1 VTAGA
6 AGTRADAAAAA
17 GAGTTGAVTEED
29 TTPSTAPAAVPALPD
44 DVARS
49 LRRRVAQAQRDWRAP
64 SVAVRVV
71 RGGDVQLDAAAGS
84 ADLGPDGTSG
94 ERLGAGPDVA
104 YRIGSITKTF
114 TAALVLQARDA
125 GLLALDDRLD
135 AHLDVPRHGEVS
147 LRRMLS
153 HLSGLQREPV
163 GEVWESLRGPDLPDL
178 LAGLSQAE
186 PVLAPHERWHYSN
199 LAFALLG
206 QVVAQVRA
214 TTWEQALAT
223 YLLEPLRLERTTP
236 APTAPAARGYFP
248 DPYADRLLP
257 EPPFPG
263 YAFAPAAELWSTPA
277 DLARWASFWADPD
290 PAVLAPS
297 TVAEMTHLHA
307 MADLRGW
314 SLGWGLGLMLHRRG
328 ERLLVGHDGAMPGF
342 LASMVVHRD
351 SRLGV
356 VVLTNTS
363 RAAETT
369 ALALDLASEVL
380 DAAPDEPQPWRP
392 GAPVP
397 ADVEPLLGVWW
408 TEGVQFELSW
418 RSDPAAGDPD
428 VDGADGGH
436 VELAS
441 SRAPAG
447 SPPAVLSR
455 DGADRWRVVSG
466 REQGELLRVVR
477 DGEGRPERLYWA
489 TYPMTRA
496 PRPFGA

>member
-1 VTAGA
+1 MTGTA
-6 AGTRADAAAAA
+6 ADAPT
-17 GAGTTGAVTEED
+17 GAGTDAAQDTAVQESAATGA
-29 TTPSTAPAAVPALPD
+29 PRATAPPELPE

-49 LRRRVAQAQRDWRAP
+49 MRRRVAKAQRDWRAP

-71 RGGDVQLDAAAGS
+71 RRGEVQLDACAGS
-84 ADLGPDGTSG
+84 ADLGPDGSSG
-94 ERLGAGPDVA
+94 ELLAAGPDVA

-125 GLLALDDRLD
+125 GLLDLDDRLD
-135 AHLDVPRHGEVS
+135 AHLEVARHGEVS
-147 LRRMLS
+147 LRRMLC
-153 HLSGLQREPV
+153 HLSGIQREPV
-163 GEVWESLRGPDLPDL
+163 GDVWESLRGPDLPDL
-178 LAGLSQAE
+178 LAGLSEAE
-186 PVLAPHERWHYSN
+186 SVLAPHQRWHYSN

-206 QVVAQVRA
+206 QVVAQVRQSS
-214 TTWEQALAT
+214 WEQALAT
-223 YLLEPLRLERTTP
+223 HLLEPLRLERTTP
-236 APTAPAARGYFP
+236 GPTAPAATGYFP

-263 YAFAPAAELWSTPA
+263 HAFAPAAELWSTPA
-277 DLARWASFWADPD
+277 DLARWAAFWADPD
-290 PAVLAPS
+290 PAVLAPA
-297 TVAEMTHLHA
+297 TVEEMTHLHA

-351 SRLGV
+351 SGLGV
-356 VVLTNTS
+356 VCLTNSS

-369 ALALDLASEVL
+369 ALALDLAGELL
-380 DAAPDEPQPWRP
+380 DAVPDEPEPWRP

-397 ADVEPLLGVWW
+397 ADVEPLLGSWW
-408 TEGVQFELSW
+408 TEGVQFDLSW
-418 RSDPAAGDPD
+418 RSDVVGGNPEA
-428 VDGADGGH
+428 DGADGGH

-441 SRAPAG
+441 TRAPAG
-447 SPPAVLSR
+447 TPPTVLRR

-477 DGEGRPERLYWA
+477 DADGRPHRLSWA
-489 TYPMTRA
+489 TYPMTRD